1 MSTLSGPFSDA
12 AVAPVRT
19 RAPRD
24 WENGDNFGDGWGAN
38 APINVGKRAR
48 NRDRARMEQ
57 RALELEEQDPDD
69 WFANPRNVRNRGVQ
83 GAARPEGGGRGA
95 GKKDAKIRIGQA
107 WKSDDPP
114 PSGSKPSLLER
125 VNIIDDDDDD
135 DTHSRGHRHGHRGRD
150 RDRDRDRYRHH
161 GRERD
166 RDQDRG
172 GRERGRDHDRDRDG
186 GRDDGRDGAGLR
198 IRGSAGR
205 NDASRHPQ
213 SEIGE
218 RKGRRREGS
227 RARSKDR
234 ERESRTRTGRDQ
246 GPRGPQYKGGYSRE

>member
-1 MSTLSGPFSDA
+1 MNTLSGPFSDA

-69 WFANPRNVRNRGVQ
+69 WFAKPRNVRNRGVQ
-83 GAARPEGGGRGA
+83 GGGRGA

-125 VNIIDDDDDD
+125 VNIDDDDDEP
-135 DTHSRGHRHGHRGRD
+135 HSRGHRHGHRGRD

-161 GRERD
+161 GRER
-166 RDQDRG
+166 
-172 GRERGRDHDRDRDG
+172 GRDHDRGWDRDRDR
-186 GRDDGRDGAGLR
+186 GRDDGSRDGVGLR
-198 IRGSAGR
+198 IRGSAGGT
-205 NDASRHPQ
+205 DASRHPQ

-218 RKGRRREGS
+218 RKGRRREEP